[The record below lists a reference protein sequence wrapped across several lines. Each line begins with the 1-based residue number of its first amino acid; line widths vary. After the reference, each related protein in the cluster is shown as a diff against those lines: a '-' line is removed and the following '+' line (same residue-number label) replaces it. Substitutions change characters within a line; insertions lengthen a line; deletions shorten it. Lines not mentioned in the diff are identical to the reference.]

1 MVGTI
6 FYKIILIGKDM
17 NLFIAT
23 SNMVKQKEYNA
34 FGLPYS
40 SKPGE
45 DIKEPLT
52 DIINIAVYKAQQ
64 AGHGA
69 IVEDTA
75 LWVEGT
81 EIGVLVRYLE
91 HTLDKYD
98 GADAIFQA
106 ALAVNT
112 GTEVQVYLGETK
124 GKIVRNLFP
133 DAYGFDGNFIPEN
146 TDKTLF
152 EIQKHG
158 SFKEKAIYSPRAR
171 AVEEMM
177 IKKNPIYVSHNP
189 DKCEWDGLWQDDI
202 IEYMKSNNKL

>member
-1 MVGTI
+1 
-6 FYKIILIGKDM
+6 M

-75 LWVEGT
+75 LWVAGT

-98 GADAIFQA
+98 GANAIFQA

-112 GTEVQVYLGETK
+112 GKEVQVYLGDTK
-124 GKIVRNLFP
+124 GTIVKNKFP
-133 DAYGFDGNFIPEN
+133 DAYGFDGNFIPEGSS
-146 TDKTLF
+146 KTLF
-152 EIQKHG
+152 EIQKEG
-158 SFKEKAIYSPRAR
+158 DFIDKAIHSPRAR
-171 AVEEMM
+171 AVEQMM
-177 IKKNPIYVSHNP
+177 IKKSPVYVSP
-189 DKCEWDGLWQDDI
+189 YADKQEWDGLWQDDI
-202 IEYMKSNNKL
+202 IEYLIKTGKLTPAN